1 MWGEAERKEKGKEK
15 KNKVEGKLTDLVM
28 MFSMDTKWQNSLEI
42 FQANHQRQKLFKKK
56 KSLEIVTSAR
66 QGLTLLLNSRTTGH
80 LLVSRYTDLIM
91 LQSQFYCHSSKLRR
105 NTFFSN
111 SQ

>member
-56 KSLEIVTSAR
+56 KKKFRDCDQCQTRPDTS
-66 QGLTLLLNSRTTGH
+66 
-80 LLVSRYTDLIM
+80 
-91 LQSQFYCHSSKLRR
+91 FE
-105 NTFFSN
+105 F
-111 SQ
+111 

>member
-15 KNKVEGKLTDLVM
+15 KKKVEGKLTDLVM

-56 KSLEIVTSAR
+56 KKFRDCDQCQTRPDTS
-66 QGLTLLLNSRTTGH
+66 
-80 LLVSRYTDLIM
+80 
-91 LQSQFYCHSSKLRR
+91 FE
-105 NTFFSN
+105 F
-111 SQ
+111 